1 MVSGLFVR
9 LGGVEHVTATVPS
22 GRERVPEVIPV
33 GDVLKADQFT
43 ADLAV
48 LVHQD
53 TARDRDPRLVGLF
66 KHLAV
71 GREKLR
77 FALDVGPAELLRD
90 VVGTGSAPVANSTR
104 RWCLQ
109 VASRYS
115 EPAQEHRPRR
125 SIPGR
130 RGGTPRGGHRHGG
143 I

>member
-1 MVSGLFVR
+1 MMSGLFVR
-9 LGGVEHVTATVPS
+9 LGEVERVTATVPS

-43 ADLAV
+43 ANLAV

-77 FALDVGPAELLRD
+77 FALDVGPAELPRD
-90 VVGTGSAPVANSTR
+90 VVGTGSAPEALPPPNWTSGSSR
-104 RWCLQ
+104 AR
-109 VASRYS
+109 ASDR
-115 EPAQEHRPRR
+115 
-125 SIPGR
+125 
-130 RGGTPRGGHRHGG
+130 
-143 I
+143 